1 MTKVL
6 AVASFESSH
15 QFEVWQ
21 RFKRSIDGEAV
32 EIHSIS
38 FEYVEYT
45 PRVRFIINV
54 VYWRK

>member
-6 AVASFESSH
+6 AVVVFEDTH
-15 QFEVWQ
+15 QFENWQ
-21 RFKRSIDGEAV
+21 QYKLETDGESV

-45 PRVRFIINV
+45 PRVKYFINV